1 MNPCSIYSE
10 NDYFCAISLP
20 IILNYL
26 FMLYII
32 YQSCF
37 VSFMASVLLL
47 HFVGSLSNSLLFV
60 LLSIHFTPFLSFFSL
75 FSSVFRLYASL
86 SLYWFFFLLLFPYF
100 SSIFV
105 LFLLLFFV
113 FLFFFFFPISSS
125 RFFVLLLSLL
135 FSLSF
140 FFLVFF
146 IILDVTTTFYMSI
159 PDCCGILFQNISK
172 FHEYFVCCSS
182 KGRGEWDRKLTIF
195 PLSIK

>member
-1 MNPCSIYSE
+1 MGCYRIVFLLVNKKSYAFYMNPCSIYSE

-86 SLYWFFFLLLFPYF
+86 SLYWFFFPSALP
-100 SSIFV
+100 
-105 LFLLLFFV
+105 LLFFY
-113 FLFFFFFPISSS
+113 FRALSSS
-125 RFFVLLLSLL
+125 FFRISIFLLFSYFILSLL
-135 FSLSF
+135 RSPLISS
-140 FFLVFF
+140 FFLVFLF
-146 IILDVTTTFYMSI
+146 PCLLHYSWCNHNILYVDTRLLWNSV
-159 PDCCGILFQNISK
+159 SK
-172 FHEYFVCCSS
+172 Y
-182 KGRGEWDRKLTIF
+182 I
-195 PLSIK
+195 